1 MYLELLFENRSKT
14 RYHLTTHDYNK
25 CVDLWSDDVYRFAYH
40 CHGDVRDCEDAVQE
54 AYAALWKNR
63 DDVRFEK
70 AKSYLLSVAYR
81 QIMKMIRNKM
91 TATRNQQQITS
102 SDTAYSPADNSDLKE
117 VLTLAMGNLPEIQK
131 AILQLRDI
139 DGYSY
144 KDIAEIL
151 KISDKQVQVYLYR
164 ARLNMRKQLNDN
176 KF

>member
-25 CVDLWSDDVYRFAYH
+25 CVDLWSDDVYSFAYH
-40 CHGDVRDCEDAVQE
+40 CGGDTCDCEDAVQE

-91 TATRNQQQITS
+91 TAKRNQQQITS
-102 SDTAYSPADNSDLKE
+102 SDTAYSPTDNSDLKE
-117 VLTLAMGNLPEIQK
+117 VLTLAMGNLPEIQR

-164 ARLNMRKQLNDN
+164 ARLNMRKQLNAN

>member
-1 MYLELLFENRSKT
+1 MDN
-14 RYHLTTHDYNK
+14 
-25 CVDLWSDDVYRFAYH
+25 
-40 CHGDVRDCEDAVQE
+40 
-54 AYAALWKNR
+54 
-63 DDVRFEK
+63 
-70 AKSYLLSVAYR
+70 LS
-81 QIMKMIRNKM
+81 
-91 TATRNQQQITS
+91 
-102 SDTAYSPADNSDLKE
+102 
-117 VLTLAMGNLPEIQK
+117 EIQR